1 MKIPRQRFV
10 ACPIRAMC
18 IVIFSMMTACGGDS
32 LSFAPVADPT
42 VILSDDTPDAAL
54 PDEGTAPEANELN
67 DISVQSSAIVEVLQP
82 GDSAS
87 ITEVV
92 LVTGQSNALGSGTA
106 FDASLDAPHPR
117 AFAFTEDGWRIADLH
132 QVWDL
137 GWHPRNHPETDPS
150 NNFGFHFVR
159 EAAQSRPERVVGFIL
174 VTFPGAGIEEWDY
187 ESDFYLTIRERVVAA
202 LNELPSKATIDGI
215 LWHQGETDWAD
226 TDFYSGKLNDLIQNF
241 RGESWFGEQRPF
253 ICGETAGAPLNNR
266 LSALNADGDPWT
278 GCVEAEDLPTIND
291 DAHFS
296 AVGLRIL
303 GARYANK
310 YIQMTE
316 QP

>member
-42 VILSDDTPDAAL
+42 VILSDDTPDTTL

-92 LVTGQSNALGSGTA
+92 LVTGQSNALGGGTS
-106 FDASLDAPHPR
+106 FDEFLDAPNNR
-117 AFAFTEDGWRIADLH
+117 VMAFTDNGWEIASLN

-137 GWHPRNHPETDPS
+137 NWYPRTDPNTPPS
-150 NNFGFHFVR
+150 NNFALHFGK
-159 EAAQSRPERVVGFIL
+159 RVASQATDRIVGIIL
-174 VTFPGAGIEEWDY
+174 LH
-187 ESDFYLTIRERVVAA
+187 S
-202 LNELPSKATIDGI
+202 
-215 LWHQGETDWAD
+215 
-226 TDFYSGKLNDLIQNF
+226 
-241 RGESWFGEQRPF
+241 
-253 ICGETAGAPLNNR
+253 
-266 LSALNADGDPWT
+266 
-278 GCVEAEDLPTIND
+278 
-291 DAHFS
+291 
-296 AVGLRIL
+296 
-303 GARYANK
+303 
-310 YIQMTE
+310 
-316 QP
+316 